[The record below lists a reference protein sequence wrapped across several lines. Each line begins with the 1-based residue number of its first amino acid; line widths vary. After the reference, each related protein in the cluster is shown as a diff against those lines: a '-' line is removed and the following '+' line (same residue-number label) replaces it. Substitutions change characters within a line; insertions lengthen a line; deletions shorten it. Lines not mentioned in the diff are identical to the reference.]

1 MALLKGK
8 KVEEKKVE
16 TAKSATKAA
25 PVVFTYVSSG
35 KKK

>member
-16 TAKSATKAA
+16 AAKPTTKAA
-25 PVVFTYVSSG
+25 PVVFTYVSNG